1 MLPQQRVKTIESPGT
16 VRTQRAR
23 MTVGIESGN
32 RTGRAPL
39 RRGNDAT
46 KARGIVYVITSSALF
61 GLVPVLVREAY
72 STGMD
77 VFGIVLL
84 RMAIAAFVMVTVCLA
99 KQLRLRMAR
108 KPLLSCIAA
117 SGFYAASTLLSCA
130 AMKDMS
136 AGLSNMLFHLYP
148 VFVLFFARFTLKQAV
163 GWSKWACAG
172 AMMAGMLL
180 IFATESGWEFTNAS
194 VLLVVVAAVCS
205 AAYTLILGG
214 KTMRA
219 VPSPVFTAYACI
231 ASVVACCISIP
242 FLPPEVLTFT
252 LDGTALVVLIALACT
267 ALPLALYASATK
279 AIGSSSVSLFA
290 NFEPGMTVVAESIET
305 HQLPGASGLLGC
317 AIIIASGMILGK
329 NADMQTGMED
339 ESGKKEGSG
348 A

>member
-1 MLPQQRVKTIESPGT
+1 MTQL
-16 VRTQRAR
+16 QRAK
-23 MTVGIESGN
+23 MTEGIESKN
-32 RTGRAPL
+32 RTGDQL
-39 RRGNDAT
+39 GRRNDAT
-46 KARGIVYVITSSALF
+46 RARGIAYVITSSALF
-61 GLVPVLVREAY
+61 GLVPVLVRETY

-84 RMAIAAFVMVTVCLA
+84 RMTIAAFVMVTVCLA
-99 KQLRLRMAR
+99 KRLCLRMAR
-108 KPLLSCIAA
+108 KPLLFCIAA

-148 VFVLFFARFTLKQAV
+148 VFILLFARFALKQAV
-163 GWSKWACAG
+163 GWPKWACAS

-180 IFATESGWEFTNAS
+180 IFATDSEWEFTTAS
-194 VLLVVVAAVCS
+194 VFLVVVAAICS

-214 KTMRA
+214 ETMRD

-231 ASVVACCISIP
+231 TSVIACCASIP
-242 FLPPEVLTFT
+242 FLPPGACAIT
-252 LDGTALVVLIALACT
+252 LDGAALVVVIALACT
-267 ALPLALYASATK
+267 ALPLALYASAAK

-305 HQLPGASGLLGC
+305 QQLPGPLGLLGC
-317 AIIIASGMILGK
+317 AIIIASGMILGRR
-329 NADMQTGMED
+329 TGMQSSAAYEQSQT
-339 ESGKKEGSG
+339 ERNG